1 MVATLELSPPHFS
14 NLFRPAAYGTR
25 SAPVLSTDE
34 ELAIAQTLQ
43 GDIDAFN
50 ALVKKYE
57 RLAYRVAY
65 RLLQSRE
72 AASDAVQ
79 ESFLKAFRALASF
92 NHGSFKSWLLRI
104 VMNTCY
110 DYLRH
115 DRRLPTDLLSDEPYG
130 DDDEGHANQVA
141 DPHGSPLN
149 FVERQE
155 LRERIEL
162 GLRALPVEQRSAL
175 VLADIHGYSYQEI
188 SEITG
193 MSLGTVKSRISR
205 ARVRM
210 RDFLLQ
216 QPELLAFEVH
226 N

>member
-1 MVATLELSPPHFS
+1 MVATFELSPPHFS
-14 NLFRPAAYGTR
+14 NLYRPTAYGTR
-25 SAPVLSTDE
+25 VAPALSTDE

-43 GDIDAFN
+43 GDVDAFN

-57 RLAYRVAY
+57 RLAYSVAY

-79 ESFLKAFRALASF
+79 ESFLKAFRALPSF
-92 NHGSFKSWLLRI
+92 NYGSFKSWLLRI
-104 VMNTCY
+104 VINACY

-115 DRRLPTDLLSDEPYG
+115 DRRLRTDLLSDEP
-130 DDDEGHANQVA
+130 DEDSSEDNVYLVA
-141 DPHGSPLN
+141 DPHASPLAL
-149 FVERQE
+149 VERQE
-155 LRERIEL
+155 LRERLEL

-193 MSLGTVKSRISR
+193 MTLGTVKSRISR
-205 ARVRM
+205 ARSRM

-216 QPELLAFEVH
+216 QPELLAVELH